1 MYEKKT
7 MGYFTE
13 KYPGINATK
22 VEAFVNKETGKV
34 ETYREEDSKGWAEVE
49 RGDRFFDTLKEAE
62 RAQTKHRADL
72 LAKMP
77 EVKKYLAIME
87 EWREDNNSGIPFKL
101 EDYLPSTYAY
111 RLQDRDRMYDDYIR
125 QEQLAD
131 DLTEYIRTGRLNIN
145 ADTFKEA
152 DVKKVEW
159 GTVKARLILADGTN
173 VETCS
178 RREFELVRSVFG
190 RNTSGKTYNDLEDL
204 IDPVDDD
211 EYDDD

>member
-1 MYEKKT
+1 
-7 MGYFTE
+7 MGYYSE
-13 KYPGINATK
+13 NYPGINAVK
-22 VEAFVNKETGKV
+22 VEALINEETGEV
-34 ETYREEDSKGWAEVE
+34 EAYRDEDSRGWAEAE
-49 RGDRFFDTLKEAE
+49 KDDRFFDTLKEAE
-62 RAQTKHRADL
+62 RAQTKQRADL
-72 LAKMP
+72 LDKMP

-111 RLQDRDRMYDDYIR
+111 RLRDRDRVYENYNT

-131 DLTEYIRTGRLNIN
+131 DLTEYIRTGRLNID

-190 RNTSGKTYNDLEDL
+190 WNTSGKTYNDLEDL
-204 IDPVDDD
+204 KDIDDD
-211 EYDDD
+211 EEDDD

>member
-7 MGYFTE
+7 MGYFSE
-13 KYPGINATK
+13 NYPGINAVK
-22 VEAFVNKETGKV
+22 VEALMNKETGKV
-34 ETYREEDSKGWAEVE
+34 EAYREEDSRGWAEAE
-49 RGDRFFDTLKEAE
+49 KADRFFDTLKEAE
-62 RAQTKHRADL
+62 RAQTKQRAEL

-87 EWREDNNSGIPFKL
+87 EWREDNNSGNPFKL

-111 RLQDRDRMYDDYIR
+111 RLQDRERVYKNYNT

-131 DLTEYIRTGRLNIN
+131 DLTEYIRTGRLNID

-159 GTVKARLILADGTN
+159 GTVRARLILADGTN

-178 RREFELVRSVFG
+178 RREFDLVRSVFG
-190 RNTSGKTYNDLEDL
+190 WNNSGKTYNDLEDL
-204 IDPVDDD
+204 KDPVDD
-211 EYDDD
+211 EEDDDD

>member
-7 MGYFTE
+7 MGYFAE
-13 KYPGINATK
+13 NYPGINAKK
-22 VEAFVNKETGKV
+22 VEALMNKETGKV
-34 ETYREEDSKGWAEVE
+34 EAYREEDAGGWAEAE
-49 RGDRFFDTLKEAE
+49 KDDRFFDTLKEAE
-62 RAQTKHRADL
+62 RAQTKQRADL

-87 EWREDNNSGIPFKL
+87 EWREDNTTGIPFKL

-111 RLQDRDRMYDDYIR
+111 RLRDRDRVYDRYNE

-131 DLTEYIRTGRLNIN
+131 DLTEYIRTGRLNID

-178 RREFELVRSVFG
+178 RREFELVRAVFG
-190 RNTSGKTYNDLEDL
+190 FNTSGKTYNDLEDL
-204 IDPVDDD
+204 KDIDDEDDD
-211 EYDDD
+211 E